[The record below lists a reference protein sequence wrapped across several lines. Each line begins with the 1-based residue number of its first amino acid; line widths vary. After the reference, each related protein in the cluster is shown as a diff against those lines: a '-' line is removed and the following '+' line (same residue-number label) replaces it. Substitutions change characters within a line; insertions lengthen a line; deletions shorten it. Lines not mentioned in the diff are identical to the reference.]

1 MVHEPNDPATRTAH
15 FAARALN
22 IQPTGI
28 RKMFDL
34 AGEDTIH
41 FGLGEPD
48 FQPPDVAIEAFY
60 QAMKDGHNKYTTQAG
75 LPVLREAIADQWSD
89 FVPGLGAGN
98 VCVTMSGT
106 NALLVM
112 NMTLLDPGDVIL
124 VPDPGFPLYVPH
136 AGLMGAEAR
145 TYACRHEHGFVPQV
159 EELEALVDD
168 RTRAILYNFPGNPTG
183 ATIDEAQ
190 RDALL
195 EFAMRHDLWII
206 SDEVYDKVVYN
217 GHHVSFLTEQYDKVI
232 LVNSFSKTFAM
243 TGWRIGYLLS
253 PHLGAMEQ
261 LSKLQYYVTACS
273 NEAMQYAVLAALRH
287 APDYPREMAQA
298 FRKRRDVIVE
308 RLDAMPGVDCHRP
321 RAAFYAFPRV
331 QVPGL
336 DSETIAMEIL
346 RDGVLCSPG
355 TAFGPAGEGHLRFAF
370 TNGLDVMKRG
380 LDLVE
385 GTLNRL
391 HSESAARGAPAAD

>member
-1 MVHEPNDPATRTAH
+1 MSFDTPATAGSRNPD
-15 FAARALN
+15 FSRRALD

-34 AGEDTIH
+34 ASADTIQ

-75 LPVLREAIADQWSD
+75 LPMLREEIAGLWSD
-89 FVPGLGAGN
+89 YRSGLGVNN
-98 VCVTMSGT
+98 VCITMSGT

-112 NMTLLDPGDVIL
+112 NMVLLDPGDNIL

-145 TYACRHEHGFVPQV
+145 TYACLHEHGFVPQV
-159 EELEALVDD
+159 EDLEALVDE

-183 ATIDEAQ
+183 ATIDAAQ

-195 EFAMRHDLWII
+195 DFAVRHDLWIV
-206 SDEVYDKVVYN
+206 SDEVYDQVVYDGN
-217 GHHVSFLTEQYDKVI
+217 HISFLTPHYDKVI
-232 LVNSFSKTFAM
+232 VVNSFSKTFAM

-253 PHLGAMEQ
+253 PHAEAMTQ
-261 LSKLQYYVTACS
+261 LSKLQYYITACS
-273 NEAMQYAVLAALRH
+273 NDAMQYAVLAALRE
-287 APDYPREMAQA
+287 APDYPRMMAAA
-298 FRKRRDVIVE
+298 FQERRDMIVA
-308 RLDAMPGVDCHRP
+308 RLNAMPGVDCHRP

-331 QVPGL
+331 DVAGMS
-336 DSETIAMEIL
+336 SEDLAMEIL
-346 RDGVLCSPG
+346 KDGVLCSPG

-370 TNGLDVMKRG
+370 TNGLEKMSHG
-380 LDLVE
+380 LDVVE
-385 GTLNRL
+385 RTLQRL
-391 HSESAARGAPAAD
+391 SVGEAAGVGVGV